1 MSGVL
6 ELSGLHVWF
15 DAPDGR
21 YAHAVR
27 GVDLSIERG
36 ERVGILGES
45 GCGKT
50 TLILAAM
57 GLLPSF
63 ASVAGS
69 VHLDGLDVLAGGEA
83 SARSVRW
90 THAAMVFQGAMSA
103 MNPVY
108 RVGKQIADPMVFH
121 HVCPTAE
128 AKRRTTELLELVGL
142 PASTAKRYPHELS
155 GGMRQRAVIAMALA
169 CEPKVLFA
177 DEPTTALDVVVQA
190 QIGDL
195 LAELSER
202 LGLALVMVTHDI
214 GMIAETAA
222 RAVVMYAGVVVEDG
236 ATLEVLTAPRHP
248 YTQLLLEATPVVN
261 RERPLVC
268 IPGTPPRLD
277 EAVSGCAFA
286 ARCPHAF
293 AACATRPALRGDGHT
308 AACHALEQG
317 RLS

>member
-1 MSGVL
+1 VSVL
-6 ELSGLHVWF
+6 RIENLHVWF

-21 YAHAVR
+21 FAHAVR
-27 GVDLSIERG
+27 GVDLAVEAG
-36 ERVGILGES
+36 DRVGVLGES

-63 ASVAGS
+63 ASVGGR
-69 VHLDGLDVLAGGEA
+69 VRLDGIDVLAEGEK
-83 SARSVRW
+83 SARAVRW

-103 MNPVY
+103 LNPVY

-121 HVCPTAE
+121 KQRSQAQAHT
-128 AKRRTTELLELVGL
+128 RTLELLELVGL
-142 PASTAKRYPHELS
+142 PGSVARRYPHELS

-195 LAELSER
+195 LCELVER
-202 LGLALVMVTHDI
+202 LGLALVLVTHDI
-214 GMIAETAA
+214 GMIAENSE

-236 ATLEVLTAPRHP
+236 PTYDVLTAPRHP
-248 YTQLLLEATPVVN
+248 YTRLLLEATPVVN
-261 RERPLVC
+261 RDRPLVS
-268 IPGTPPRLD
+268 IPGAPPRLD
-277 EAVSGCAFA
+277 APITGCAFVP
-286 ARCPHAF
+286 RCPYAL
-293 AACATRPALRGDGHT
+293 AVCSARPPLEGSGHSV
-308 AACHALEQG
+308 ACHAAAQG
-317 RLS
+317 RLT